1 MTLSE
6 RNESNRAMSESESE
20 SKTDPLLVYNV
31 LMGSYRCDYVPPK
44 IVYCKVSEICI
55 ERRDVIEEHEQIYD
69 RYSLFLH
76 LLNRN
81 F

>member
-1 MTLSE
+1 MI
-6 RNESNRAMSESESE
+6 MS
-20 SKTDPLLVYNV
+20 PQ
-31 LMGSYRCDYVPPK
+31 K
-44 IVYCKVSEICI
+44 IVYFKVSEICI